1 MNLEN
6 FKPMRDLLLV
16 KRDDAATKIGAIYIP
31 NFTQEKSTI
40 GTVAA
45 VGPGRWSEDGS
56 RRIPVCVQPGDRI
69 VFGKYTDF
77 EQDGH
82 VLIMEADIRGVI
94 ESDDDIEK
102 NADA

>member
-1 MNLEN
+1 MDLQN
-6 FKPMRDLLLV
+6 FKPLRDLLLV
-16 KRDDAATKIGAIYIP
+16 RRDEAATKIGLLYIP
-31 NFTQEKSTI
+31 DVAGEKATI

-56 RRIPVCVQPGDRI
+56 RRIPVCVQPGDKI

-82 VLIMEADIRGVI
+82 VLIMEADIRGII
-94 ESDDDIEK
+94 EADDDIKK